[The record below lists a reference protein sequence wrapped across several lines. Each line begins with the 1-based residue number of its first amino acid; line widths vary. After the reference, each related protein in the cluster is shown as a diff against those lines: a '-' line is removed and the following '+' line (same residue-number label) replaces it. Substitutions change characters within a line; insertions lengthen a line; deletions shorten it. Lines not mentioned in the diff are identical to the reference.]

1 MRFFLLKKYV
11 SQHVAGL
18 LQNATFV
25 KQFLKWRFRFQN
37 DADIQH
43 LPSFL

>member
-25 KQFLKWRFRFQN
+25 KQILKSRFLFQN
-37 DADIQH
+37 DSYTQ
-43 LPSFL
+43 